1 LEQPSAAQSLKVVVA
16 HRDRHIVEVI
26 QQSLATIEHELIGPC
41 DSSQELRRK
50 LQEQSIDLAITGV
63 DLSDGNGLDAL
74 VEIAEINPTPA
85 IIIARQTS
93 LEHVQKALQ
102 DHVMAYLVEPIEK
115 DDLVP
120 TVYLVLERFRQFQQ
134 LRQEADSLRSALDDR
149 KLVERAKGILMA
161 SESLSE
167 ADAHRMLQ
175 KRAKDKRL
183 KLRQIAAEI
192 IAAQERAVKP

>member
-85 IIIARQTS
+85 IIITRQTS

-161 SESLSE
+161 SESLNE
-167 ADAHRMLQ
+167 NDAHRMLQ